1 MRLLL
6 DTEALLVLD
15 AKGLGGLGKDSRPLV
30 ADPDNDLLISSV
42 SLTEIAIK
50 ANIGKL
56 RATADMIS
64 KIASDLQLTLINYE
78 PRHANRLFD
87 LPLHHR
93 DPFDRML
100 IATALLEQYPLISS
114 DAAFQ
119 KYDGLRV
126 IW

>member
-1 MRLLL
+1 VRLLL

-15 AKGLGGLGKDSRPLV
+15 AKGLSGLGKDSRPLV

-56 RATADMIS
+56 RATADTIS
-64 KIASDLQLTLINYE
+64 KIASDLQLTMINYE